1 MCRILSYLGS
11 PVLLDHLLYAPDSS
25 LLNQTTAAQMLS
37 MLNLAGFGM
46 AAWDPSSH
54 EPHMP
59 YRYRT
64 TQVAVFDRNLKELA
78 SKLQVGALLAHIRGV
93 PMTSTVQVNEQ
104 NVHPFRFNN
113 VPLAMAHNG
122 DLAGFREMRF
132 DLLPHVRPEF
142 AQAISGSTDSEWIYA
157 LVASALPDPGA
168 INAPEAILAAIR
180 QALTIIRTVRDR
192 HGITRSSSANLMF
205 CDGVNLVAVRYTFD
219 FGRFEASQL
228 QGTTDFL
235 SMWYSFGADYGHH
248 DGEWKLTGGA
258 TRADSIVVASEPL
271 TRDFATWIE
280 VPEYSAL
287 VVRSDGSRRF
297 AEIHALDV

>member
-25 LLNQTTAAQMLS
+25 LLNQTTAAQMLA

-54 EPHMP
+54 MPDAP

-78 SKLQVGALLAHIRGV
+78 TKLNVGALLAHIRGV

-104 NVHPFRFNN
+104 NVHPFRFDG

-132 DLLPHVRPEF
+132 DLVPHVRPEF
-142 AQAISGSTDSEWIYA
+142 ARAIQGSTDSEWIYA
-157 LVASALPDPGA
+157 LVVSALPDPFGV
-168 INAPEAILAAIR
+168 NAPEDILAAIR
-180 QALTIIRTVRDR
+180 SALAVLREARAH
-192 HGITRSSSANLMF
+192 HGIARSSSANLIF
-205 CDGVNLVAVRYTFD
+205 CDGTNLVAVRFTFD
-219 FGRFEASQL
+219 FGRFEAAQL
-228 QGTTDFL
+228 QGTTEFL
-235 SMWYSFGADYGHH
+235 SMWYTFGRDYDLH

-258 TRADSIVVASEPL
+258 ASADSLIVASEPL
-271 TRDFATWIE
+271 TRDFSTWIE

-287 VVRSDGSRRF
+287 VVRNDGARRF
-297 AEIHALDV
+297 AEIHALEV

>member
-1 MCRILSYLGS
+1 
-11 PVLLDHLLYAPDSS
+11 
-25 LLNQTTAAQMLS
+25 
-37 MLNLAGFGM
+37 
-46 AAWDPSSH
+46 
-54 EPHMP
+54 MP

-78 SKLQVGALLAHIRGV
+78 NKLQVGALLAHIRGV

-235 SMWYSFGADYGHH
+235 SMWYSFGADYGLH

-258 TRADSIVVASEPL
+258 KRADSIVVASEPL

>member
-93 PMTSTVQVNEQ
+93 PMTYTVQVNEQ

-180 QALTIIRTVRDR
+180 QALTIIRTVRDQ

-235 SMWYSFGADYGHH
+235 SMWYSFGADYGLH

-258 TRADSIVVASEPL
+258 SQADSIVIASEPL

>member
-235 SMWYSFGADYGHH
+235 SMWYSFGADYGLH

>member
-1 MCRILSYLGS
+1 MCRILSYMGT

-46 AAWDPSSH
+46 AAWDPSSY
-54 EPHMP
+54 EPHVP

-78 SKLQVGALLAHIRGV
+78 GKLRVGALLAHIRGV

-104 NVHPFRFNN
+104 NVHPFRFHG

-132 DLLPHVRPEF
+132 GLLPHVRPEF

-157 LVASALPDPGA
+157 LVVSALPDPGV
-168 INAPEAILAAIR
+168 INSPEAILAAIR
-180 QALTIIRTVRDR
+180 SALATIRAVRER

-235 SMWYSFGADYGHH
+235 SMWYTFGADYGLH

-258 TRADSIVVASEPL
+258 AQADSIVVASEPL

-280 VPEYSAL
+280 VPEYAAL
-287 VVRSDGSRRF
+287 VVRSDGDRRY
-297 AEIHALDV
+297 AQIHALDV

>member
-113 VPLAMAHNG
+113 VPMAMAHNG

-235 SMWYSFGADYGHH
+235 SMWYSFGADYGLH

>member
-25 LLNQTTAAQMLS
+25 LLDQTTAAQMLS

-46 AAWDPSSH
+46 AAWDTSSH

-104 NVHPFRFNN
+104 NVHPFRFND

-122 DLAGFREMRF
+122 DLAGFRMMRF

-157 LVASALPDPGA
+157 LVASALPDPRT
-168 INAPEAILAAIR
+168 INTPDAILAAIR
-180 QALTIIRTVRDR
+180 HALTIIRAVREQ

-205 CDGVNLVAVRYTFD
+205 CDGINLVAVRYTFD

-228 QGTTDFL
+228 QGATDFL
-235 SMWYSFGADYGHH
+235 SMWYSFGADYGLH

-258 TRADSIVVASEPL
+258 KDADSIMVASEPV
-271 TRDFATWIE
+271 TRDFSTWIE

-287 VVRSDGSRRF
+287 VVRSDGSRRH
-297 AEIHALDV
+297 AEIHALEV

>member
-157 LVASALPDPGA
+157 LVASALPDPSA
-168 INAPEAILAAIR
+168 INTSEAILAAIR

-235 SMWYSFGADYGHH
+235 SMWYSFGADYGLH

>member
-1 MCRILSYLGS
+1 MCRILSYMGT

-54 EPHMP
+54 EPHLP

-78 SKLQVGALLAHIRGV
+78 GKLRVGALLAHIRGV

-104 NVHPFRFNN
+104 NVHPFRFQG

-132 DLLPHVRPEF
+132 GLLPHVRPEF

-157 LVASALPDPGA
+157 LVVSALPDPGA
-168 INAPEAILAAIR
+168 INSPEAILAAIR
-180 QALTIIRTVRDR
+180 SALATIRAVRER

-205 CDGVNLVAVRYTFD
+205 CDGINLVAVRYTFD

-235 SMWYSFGADYGHH
+235 SMWYTFGADYGLHG
-248 DGEWKLTGGA
+248 GEWKLTGGA
-258 TRADSIVVASEPL
+258 AQADSIVVASEPL

-280 VPEYSAL
+280 VPEYAAL
-287 VVRSDGSRRF
+287 VVRSDGERRY
-297 AEIHALDV
+297 AQIHALDV

>member
-168 INAPEAILAAIR
+168 INVPEAILAAIR

-192 HGITRSSSANLMF
+192 HGITRSSSDNLMF
-205 CDGVNLVAVRYTFD
+205 CDGINLAAVRYTFD

-235 SMWYSFGADYGHH
+235 SMWYSFGADYGLH

-258 TRADSIVVASEPL
+258 SQADSIVVASEPL

>member
-157 LVASALPDPGA
+157 LVASALPDPSA

-180 QALTIIRTVRDR
+180 QTLTIIRTVRDQ

-205 CDGVNLVAVRYTFD
+205 CDGINLVAVRYTFD

-235 SMWYSFGADYGHH
+235 SMWYSFGADYGLH

-258 TRADSIVVASEPL
+258 SQADSIVVASEPL

>member
-104 NVHPFRFNN
+104 NVHPFRFND

-157 LVASALPDPGA
+157 LVASALPDPSA
-168 INAPEAILAAIR
+168 INTSEAILAAIR

-235 SMWYSFGADYGHH
+235 SMWYSFGADYGLH

-258 TRADSIVVASEPL
+258 KRADSIVVASEPL

>member
-1 MCRILSYLGS
+1 MCRILSYMGT

-54 EPHMP
+54 EPHVP

-78 SKLQVGALLAHIRGV
+78 GKLRVGALLAHIRGV

-104 NVHPFRFNN
+104 NVHPFRFNG

-132 DLLPHVRPEF
+132 ALLPHVRPEF
-142 AQAISGSTDSEWIYA
+142 AQVISGSTDSEWIYA

-168 INAPEAILAAIR
+168 INSPEAILAAIR
-180 QALTIIRTVRDR
+180 SALATIRAVRER

-235 SMWYSFGADYGHH
+235 SMWYTFGADYGLH

-258 TRADSIVVASEPL
+258 AQADSIVVASEPL

-280 VPEYSAL
+280 VPEYAAL
-287 VVRSDGSRRF
+287 VVRSDGDRRY
-297 AEIHALDV
+297 AQIHALDV

>member
-1 MCRILSYLGS
+1 MAVPKKKSSPSRI
-11 PVLLDHLLYAPDSS
+11 
-25 LLNQTTAAQMLS
+25 
-37 MLNLAGFGM
+37 GM
-46 AAWDPSSH
+46 RRSH
-54 EPHMP
+54 H
-59 YRYRT
+59 
-64 TQVAVFDRNLKELA
+64 
-78 SKLQVGALLAHIRGV
+78 
-93 PMTSTVQVNEQ
+93 
-104 NVHPFRFNN
+104 
-113 VPLAMAHNG
+113 
-122 DLAGFREMRF
+122 
-132 DLLPHVRPEF
+132 
-142 AQAISGSTDSEWIYA
+142 A
-157 LVASALPDPGA
+157 LVASALPDPSA

-180 QALTIIRTVRDR
+180 QALTIIRTVRDQ

-235 SMWYSFGADYGHH
+235 SMWYSFGADYGLH

-258 TRADSIVVASEPL
+258 SQADSIVVASEPL

>member
-157 LVASALPDPGA
+157 LVASALPDPSA

-235 SMWYSFGADYGHH
+235 SMWYSFGADYGLH

>member
-54 EPHMP
+54 EPHTP

-78 SKLQVGALLAHIRGV
+78 SKLKVGALLSHIRGV
-93 PMTSTVQVNEQ
+93 PMTSTVQVNDQ
-104 NVHPFRFNN
+104 NVHPFRFDG

-122 DLAGFREMRF
+122 DLAGFRDMRF
-132 DLLPHVRPEF
+132 DLVPHVRPEF
-142 AQAISGSTDSEWIYA
+142 ARAISGSTDSEWIYA
-157 LVASALPDPGA
+157 LVASALSDAYA
-168 INAPEAILAAIR
+168 INSPEAILDAIR
-180 QALTIIRTVRDR
+180 DALTTIRKVRER
-192 HGITRSSSANLMF
+192 HGITRSSSANLIF
-205 CDGVNLVAVRYTFD
+205 CDGTNLVAVRYTFD
-219 FGRFEASQL
+219 FGRFDVSQL
-228 QGTTDFL
+228 QGSADFL
-235 SMWYSFGADYGHH
+235 SMWYTFGRDYGLH
-248 DGEWKLTGGA
+248 DEEWKLIGGA
-258 TRADSIVVASEPL
+258 AQANSIIVASEPL

-287 VVRSDGSRRF
+287 VARNDGSRRI
-297 AEIHALDV
+297 AEIHALSV

>member
-93 PMTSTVQVNEQ
+93 PMTYTVQVNEQ

-180 QALTIIRTVRDR
+180 QALTIIRTVRDQ

-235 SMWYSFGADYGHH
+235 SMWYSFGADYGLH

-258 TRADSIVVASEPL
+258 SQADSIVVASEPL

>member
-168 INAPEAILAAIR
+168 INVPEAILAAIR

-205 CDGVNLVAVRYTFD
+205 CDGINLAAVRYTFD

-235 SMWYSFGADYGHH
+235 SMWYSFGADYGLH

-258 TRADSIVVASEPL
+258 SQADSIVVASEPL

>member
-157 LVASALPDPGA
+157 LVASALPDPSA

-180 QALTIIRTVRDR
+180 QALTLIRAVRDR

-235 SMWYSFGADYGHH
+235 SMWYSFGADYGLH

-287 VVRSDGSRRF
+287 LVRSDGSRRF